1 MLQCTHMIQ
10 VACANL
16 VMLWWLICYPK
27 SWRKTSLTKS
37 IRLMKIHSKKFCI
50 FTVVII
56 LLDRIHI
63 WGYNRSYNR
72 EKSCCGQI
80 SVSYFCLF
88 NLLQLF
94 QTACIFL
101 HSVMKLRPG
110 MNFMGKIHL
119 DLITPG
125 ISTSASTCW
134 IFSLNV
140 YITQGSG
147 QRMASWKERFLR

>member
-80 SVSYFCLF
+80 SVSYFFFVTYFSYFKQLAYF
-88 NLLQLF
+88 YIQWWNWGQEWTLWEKSIWIWLHQVFPLLLQ
-94 QTACIFL
+94 
-101 HSVMKLRPG
+101 HVESS
-110 MNFMGKIHL
+110 H
-119 DLITPG
+119 
-125 ISTSASTCW
+125 
-134 IFSLNV
+134 
-140 YITQGSG
+140 
-147 QRMASWKERFLR
+147 